1 MGGWLDFADIEV
13 LFGLTIRDLLD
24 YSLLA
29 LIVVG
34 IVYSLFIR
42 RSKSEFD

>member
-1 MGGWLDFADIEV
+1 MGGYLDWADIEV
-13 LFGLTIRDLLD
+13 LFGLTIRDLLN

-29 LIVVG
+29 IILVG
-34 IVYSLFIR
+34 LVYSLFFR

>member
-1 MGGWLDFADIEV
+1 MGGWSDFADIEV

-24 YSLLA
+24 YSLLV
-29 LIVVG
+29 LIIAG
-34 IVYSLFIR
+34 IVYSLFVR